1 MVRFLYL
8 LYFLCF
14 PYLLLIPPT
23 PLFLRMYGNDWT
35 YERISWMYGNNWT

>member
-23 PLFLRMYGNDWT
+23 PCFSYVR
-35 YERISWMYGNNWT
+35 E